1 MAKPRSIDFILLGP
15 AHPYRGGIADTQ
27 TSLAKALIDLGYS
40 VELWTFSHLYPA
52 LLFPGKT
59 QFSGEKQVYN
69 LPISRKVHAYN
80 PLQWKSIAREINT
93 KQPQAVLFRYWTP
106 FLAPCWNSIAKR
118 LNPSIKKIA
127 LVDNWVPHESKPW
140 DNYLTKRFERHMDAF
155 TTLSIAIAAT
165 IKKQSKKPVRGMYHP
180 IPMGLPEKK
189 TKEVAC
195 KKLNLNPA
203 ANYILFFGLIRP
215 YKGLDLLLEAMKQHK
230 DKQLLIVGECYENE
244 GKYLSLI
251 NSLKLEKQVQYINR
265 FVTLEEAAYYFSVAD
280 ALVLPY
286 KTATQSGVVAL
297 AYHFETPMVVTN
309 HKGLIAP
316 ISKDVTGVITA
327 INATAIANGITE
339 LYANNNIDR
348 FKENLL
354 QTKANYAWETYAQ
367 EWVNF
372 TLNET
377 TQH

>member
-1 MAKPRSIDFILLGP
+1 MPLP
-15 AHPYRGGIADTQ
+15 
-27 TSLAKALIDLGYS
+27 
-40 VELWTFSHLYPA
+40 
-52 LLFPGKT
+52 
-59 QFSGEKQVYN
+59 N
-69 LPISRKVHAYN
+69 L
-80 PLQWKSIAREINT
+80 
-93 KQPQAVLFRYWTP
+93 
-106 FLAPCWNSIAKR
+106 
-118 LNPSIKKIA
+118 
-127 LVDNWVPHESKPW
+127 
-140 DNYLTKRFERHMDAF
+140 
-155 TTLSIAIAAT
+155 
-165 IKKQSKKPVRGMYHP
+165 
-180 IPMGLPEKK
+180 
-189 TKEVAC
+189 
-195 KKLNLNPA
+195 
-203 ANYILFFGLIRP
+203 
-215 YKGLDLLLEAMKQHK
+215 
-230 DKQLLIVGECYENE
+230 
-244 GKYLSLI
+244 
-251 NSLKLEKQVQYINR
+251 
-265 FVTLEEAAYYFSVAD
+265 LEEAAYYFSVAD

-367 EWVNF
+367 EWANF

>member
-1 MAKPRSIDFILLGP
+1 MAKPKSIDFILLGP

-27 TSLAKALIDLGYS
+27 TSLAKALIDLDYS
-40 VELWTFSHLYPA
+40 LELWSFTHLYPA
-52 LLFPGKT
+52 ILFPGKT

-69 LPISRKVHAYN
+69 FPISRKVHAYN
-80 PLQWKSIAREINT
+80 PLQWKSIAKEINT
-93 KQPQAVLFRYWTP
+93 KQPKAVLFRYWTP
-106 FLAPCWNSIAKR
+106 FLAPCWNSIAKQ
-118 LNPSIKKIA
+118 LNSSIKKIA

-140 DNYLTKRFERHMDAF
+140 DNYLTKRFERNMDAF
-155 TTLSIAIAAT
+155 TTLSLAIAAT

-180 IPMGLPEKK
+180 IPMGLPKKK

-195 KKLNLNPA
+195 KRLNLNPA
-203 ANYILFFGLIRP
+203 AKYILFFGLIRP
-215 YKGLDLLLEAMKQHK
+215 YKGLDLLIEAMKQHN
-230 DKQLLIVGECYENE
+230 DKHLIIVGECYENE

-251 NSLKLEKQVQYINR
+251 NSLKLEKQVQFINR
-265 FVTLEEAAYYFSVAD
+265 FVTLEETAYYFSVAD

-309 HKGLIAP
+309 HKGLTAP
-316 ISKDVTGVITA
+316 ISKDVTGVITE
-327 INATAIANGITE
+327 INTAAIANGITE
-339 LYANNNIDR
+339 LYSNNNIDR

-367 EWVNF
+367 EWANF

-377 TQH
+377 PQH